1 MRNKRRGKMVPG
13 YVSSWIKEEVEERN
27 TFWIKRRKGRRNGAG
42 RAGGVRKRKDNGE
55 WWRRRIKKDGGRKKR
70 VESDGRGGQKNRGR
84 DRKGRGKRKSY
95 GLFLNTVE

>member
-1 MRNKRRGKMVPG
+1 MVPG

-55 WWRRRIKKDGGRKKR
+55 WWRRRIKRWGKEEEREWRVMEEEDKRIGGGIGI
-70 VESDGRGGQKNRGR
+70 VEENEGHTG
-84 DRKGRGKRKSY
+84 Y
-95 GLFLNTVE
+95 F